1 MAKKTQKTHSGLK
14 KVAKIKP
21 NGTVK
26 MTKAGGNHKSGKKPT
41 NTTRRYKKSSLMST
55 GDYKRLKDLMK

>member
-1 MAKKTQKTHSGLK
+1 MAKKTQKTHKGVS

-26 MTKAGGNHKSGKKPT
+26 ITKAGGNHKSGKKPT
-41 NTTRRYKKSSLMST
+41 KATRNYAKTSLMST
-55 GDYKRLKDLMK
+55 GDYKRLKDIMS

>member
-1 MAKKTQKTHSGLK
+1 MAKKTQKTHKGLA
-14 KVAKIKP
+14 KVAKVKP

-26 MTKAGGNHKSGKKPT
+26 ITKAGGNHKSGKKAT
-41 NTTRRYKKSSLMST
+41 KVTRNYKKSSLLST